1 VGGGRLRKGM
11 SQRVAMV
18 FGLLAAIWLLPGSQ
32 GRAQTN
38 AAGELQ
44 QQFEQAFQHMLLD
57 PANLD
62 KSFKYAE
69 LGIQIGD
76 YEAAISALER
86 MLLYNPDLPRVR
98 LELGVLYFRLGSYVI
113 ARSYLT
119 RAVKGDNV
127 PDDVR
132 ARVAVFLD
140 DIDDRLSKH
149 RFSGSVYGGLRY

>member
-1 VGGGRLRKGM
+1 M

-18 FGLLAAIWLLPGSQ
+18 FGLLAAIWLLPDSQ

-86 MLLYNPDLPRVR
+86 MLLYNPL
-98 LELGVLYFRLGSYVI
+98 F
-113 ARSYLT
+113 
-119 RAVKGDNV
+119 
-127 PDDVR
+127 
-132 ARVAVFLD
+132 
-140 DIDDRLSKH
+140 
-149 RFSGSVYGGLRY
+149 

>member
-1 VGGGRLRKGM
+1 
-11 SQRVAMV
+11 
-18 FGLLAAIWLLPGSQ
+18 
-32 GRAQTN
+32 
-38 AAGELQ
+38 
-44 QQFEQAFQHMLLD
+44 MLLD

-86 MLLYNPDLPRVR
+86 MLLYNPDLPRVH

>member
-1 VGGGRLRKGM
+1 MAALCLFAG
-11 SQRVAMV
+11 SVA
-18 FGLLAAIWLLPGSQ
+18 Q
-32 GRAQTN
+32 AQTTPN
-38 AAGELQ
+38 IQ
-44 QQFEQAFQHMLLD
+44 QQFDAAFQHMLQD
-57 PANLD
+57 PSNLD

-98 LELGVLYFRLGSYVI
+98 LELGVLYFRLGSYAI
-113 ARSYLT
+113 ARTYLT
-119 RAVKGDNV
+119 RAVEGDNV

-140 DIDDRLSKH
+140 EIDNRLSNH
-149 RFSGSVYGGLRY
+149 RFSGSVYSGIR